1 MFMQFQGKN
10 IKQIFIAIWLFAITL
25 GLYSCDTA
33 TGKMQNN
40 MDMQNQDST
49 SWKAKQKTMVQTQI
63 IDRDITNSAI
73 TTAMECI
80 PRHRFV
86 PDEYAEYVYRDGPL
100 PIGHDQTISQP
111 YIVAL
116 MTQALELSGNE
127 KVLEI
132 GTGSGYQA
140 AVLAEICDSVFTIE
154 IVQPLAEQSEA
165 LLNELGYDNVFVHY
179 GDGYKGWE
187 THAPYDRI
195 ILTAAPEKI
204 PGVLLQQL
212 KAGGIMILPVGK
224 DKQVLQLVRK
234 TKSGEIQQET
244 ITAVRFVPMVKGE

>member
-1 MFMQFQGKN
+1 MLFYAKKIN
-10 IKQIFIAIWLFAITL
+10 PALFAISL
-25 GLYSCDTA
+25 IAIMWILFSFDT
-33 TGKMQNN
+33 TSGKTQHKMYTQNL
-40 MDMQNQDST
+40 DST
-49 SWKAKQKTMVQTQI
+49 SWQAKQKRMVETQI
-63 IDRDITNSAI
+63 IDRAITDTAI
-73 TTAMECI
+73 TTAMKSI
-80 PRHRFV
+80 PRHQFV

-100 PIGHDQTISQP
+100 PIGNDQTISQP

-116 MTQALELSGNE
+116 MTKSLELSGKE

-154 IVQPLAEQSEA
+154 IVKPLAEQAEE
-165 LLNELGYDNVFVHY
+165 LLNELGYDNVFVRY

-204 PGVLLQQL
+204 PGVLLHQL
-212 KAGGIMILPVGK
+212 KPGGIMILPVGK

-234 TKSGEIQQET
+234 TKSGEIKQER
-244 ITAVRFVPMVKGE
+244 ITGVRFVPMVKGE

>member
-1 MFMQFQGKN
+1 MLFQA
-10 IKQIFIAIWLFAITL
+10 KQINWGFFAIWIIAIIG

-33 TGKMQNN
+33 SGKMEKTMYTQNP
-40 MDMQNQDST
+40 DST
-49 SWKAKQKTMVQTQI
+49 SWQAKQKRMVETQI
-63 IDRDITNSAI
+63 IDRGITDSAI
-73 TTAMECI
+73 TTAMKSI

-86 PDEYAEYVYRDGPL
+86 PDEYAEHVYRDGPL
-100 PIGHDQTISQP
+100 PIGYDQTISQP

-116 MTQALELSGNE
+116 MTQALELSGKE

-154 IVQPLAEQSEA
+154 IVKPLAEQSEA
-165 LLNELGYDNVFVHY
+165 LLNELGYDNVFVRY
-179 GDGYKGWE
+179 GDGYQGWE
-187 THAPYDRI
+187 AHAPYDCI

-204 PGVLLQQL
+204 PGVLLHQL
-212 KAGGIMILPVGK
+212 KPGGIMILPVGK
-224 DKQVLQLVRK
+224 EKQVLQLIRK
-234 TKSGEIQQET
+234 TSSGEIQQET